1 MSAQVIP
8 LKDKPSGAVLVAG
21 AGIAGM
27 QSALDLADAGYLVY
41 LVEKDI
47 SIGGIM
53 ARLDK
58 TFPTNDCST
67 CMISPKLIEVAAN
80 PNIKI
85 ISRATVQEVS
95 GEAGDFTVR
104 LKKEPRFIDE
114 DACTGCGDCIEVC
127 PVQISAN
134 FNQGLNQRKA
144 IYRHFPQAI
153 PSAFAVD
160 KLGASPCKSA
170 CPANISVQG
179 YVALI
184 AQGRYREALALIR
197 RDNPLPAVCGRVCPQ
212 PCALA
217 CVRGEVDQAIA
228 IRELKRF
235 VTDWEVEQC
244 EMDLPQV
251 KERRTEKVA
260 IVGAGPAGLSAAYYL
275 ALEGFGVTIFESL
288 PVAGGMLR
296 VGIPDYRLPPEVL
309 DYEIEYIKKL
319 GVEIKLNTA
328 LGRDVALE
336 QLRQEGYAALV
347 MAVGAHKGLRL
358 GVEGESLSGV
368 QSGVEFLRA
377 AALGQAE
384 SPGDRVVVVG
394 GGNVA
399 VDAARTALRLGS
411 SEVTILYRR
420 SSEEMP
426 AYAEEVE
433 DALAEGVNIVYL
445 KAPARFLEENGRLS
459 GVETIQMELG
469 KADASGRRRPVPVE
483 GSNRVLPIDG
493 ALAAIGQEPDLDFLR
508 IEDDIVVSPRA
519 RIITDPVSLQCS
531 LPWVYAGGDVVTGPA
546 TAVGAI
552 AHGKTAAE
560 GIRRFL
566 DGEDLNQGRHSSQT
580 LARGETEGV
589 AVQARLRPPHRDPA
603 ERRGDFGEVVG
614 PYSEADAQ
622 AEAARCLSCGICS
635 ECYQCVEVCQ
645 AGAIKHDMLPTE
657 LELKVGALLLAPG
670 FKPFDARLR
679 AEYGYGRYPNVLTA
693 LEFERV
699 LSASGPFGGH
709 VKRPG
714 DGAEPKK
721 VAWIQC
727 VGSRDASLGRDY
739 CSYVCCMYATKQAI
753 IAAEH
758 LPGLESTVFYMDI
771 RAQGKG
777 FDRYYERARDQHGV
791 RYIRSIPSR
800 VIDDP
805 HTGDLEMSY
814 YDARDELV
822 TEKFD
827 MVILSVGL
835 SPHPDAKQLAEA
847 AGVETDRFGFAARA
861 GLNPLETNRE
871 GVYVCGVFQAP
882 RDIPDTVMQA
892 SGAAAQAGELLA
904 PARGSEVSALE
915 FPPERESEGP
925 ESRIGVFVCHCGINI
940 GGVVDVPGAVEYAS
954 DLPGVVHAEEFLF
967 TCSTDSQEKMAS
979 VIKEQ
984 DLNRVVVASCSP
996 RTHEK
1001 LFQDTLKRAGLNPY
1015 LFEMANIRDQCS
1027 WVHQGDHA
1035 SATLKAED
1043 LIRMSVARS
1052 GVLSPLHQFPMSV
1065 EQSALVIGGGP
1076 AGLTAALSLAEQ
1088 GFETH
1093 LVERSEE
1100 LGGLAK
1106 RLRSTVEGFEVRPW
1120 LDELIDQVTHH
1131 GLIRVHTDCQ
1141 IKETRGLVGNFTS
1154 RLEGGGKVQE
1164 IKHGATVVATG
1175 AEEYQPGEY
1184 LFGEDERV
1192 TTQLSLHEALHDDPA
1207 VLEGV
1212 ERVVMIQCVGSR
1224 EPEHSY
1230 CSRICCTS
1238 AVANAIAIK
1247 EAKPEAQVSIL
1258 FRDIRTFSLKE
1269 LAYQKARDLGVN
1281 FIRFDPQSPP
1291 QVTPG
1296 ASGLEVLVY
1305 DQILHEWIALSADR
1319 LVLSAAV
1326 RPNQDAHA
1334 FASRLKLPLDA
1345 DGFFMEAH
1353 LKLRP
1358 VDFTGAGFFM
1368 AGAAHGPKFL
1378 EEVISQAKAAAAR
1391 AAVILSQA
1399 EMMVGG
1405 EVAVVDAERCVACLT
1420 CVRTCPYGVPR
1431 INQEGVAYI
1440 DPAACQG
1447 CGSCASACPRKLIQ
1461 VQHHTDDQILAKE
1474 MAL

>member
-1 MSAQVIP
+1 MSAEVIP
-8 LKDKPSGAVLVAG
+8 LQGKPSGAVLVAG

-85 ISRATVQEVS
+85 ISRATVEEVS
-95 GEAGDFTVR
+95 GQAGDFTVR
-104 LKKEPRFIDE
+104 VRKEPRFIDE
-114 DACTGCGDCIEVC
+114 DACTGCGECIKVC
-127 PVQISAN
+127 PVETPAD
-134 FNQGLNQRKA
+134 FNQGLNPRKA

-160 KLGASPCKSA
+160 KLGASPCKNA
-170 CPANISVQG
+170 CPARISVQG

-197 RDNPLPAVCGRVCPQ
+197 KDNPLPAVCGRVCPQ

-217 CVRGEVDQAIA
+217 CARAEVDEAIA
-228 IRELKRF
+228 IRDLKRF
-235 VTDWEVEQC
+235 VTDWEVAQG
-244 EMDLPQV
+244 EMDLPQC
-251 KERRTEKVA
+251 KEPRGEKIA

-275 ALEGFGVTIFESL
+275 ALNGFGVTIFEAL

-309 DYEIEYIKKL
+309 DYEIAYIQKL
-319 GVEIKLNTA
+319 GVEIRLNTA
-328 LGRDVALE
+328 LGREVTLAQLKE
-336 QLRQEGYAALV
+336 QGYAALF
-347 MAVGAHKGLRL
+347 MGVGAHKGLRL
-358 GVEGESLSGV
+358 GVEGEDLAGV
-368 QSGVEFLRA
+368 QSGVDFLRE
-377 AALGQAE
+377 AALGRAE
-384 SPGDRVVVVG
+384 KPGDKVVVIG

-399 VDAARTALRLGS
+399 IDAARTALRLGS
-411 SEVTILYRR
+411 QEVTILYRR
-420 SSEEMP
+420 TREQMP
-426 AYAEEVE
+426 AYAEEIE
-433 DALAEGVNIVYL
+433 DALAEGVEIVYL
-445 KAPARFLEENGRLS
+445 AAPVRFTEKRGRLA
-459 GVETIQMELG
+459 GVEVIAMELG
-469 KADASGRRRPVPVE
+469 EADASGRRRPMPME
-483 GSNRVLPIDG
+483 GSNHVIEADG
-493 ALAAIGQEPDLDFLR
+493 AISAIGQQPDLGFLDPADQIAASR
-508 IEDDIVVSPRA
+508 WA
-519 RIITDPVSLQCS
+519 RLEADPVSLQCS
-531 LPWVYAGGDVVTGPA
+531 LPWVYAGGDAVTGPA
-546 TAVGAI
+546 TAVEAI
-552 AHGKTAAE
+552 AHGKEAAE
-560 GIRRFL
+560 SIRRFL
-566 DGEDLNQGRHSSQT
+566 DGEDLSVGRQESRPQ
-580 LARGETEGV
+580 AKAGIEGIKPSP
-589 AVQARLRPPHRDPA
+589 RLKPPHRAPND
-603 ERRGDFGEVVG
+603 RRGDFAEVVG
-614 PYSEADAQ
+614 PYSEADAK

-635 ECYQCVEVCQ
+635 ECYQCLEVCQ
-645 AGAIKHDMLPTE
+645 AQAIHHEMEPSE

-714 DGAEPKK
+714 DGAEPKR

-758 LPGLESTVFYMDI
+758 LPGLKSTVFYMDI

-777 FDRYYERARDQHGV
+777 FDRYYERARDEHGV
-791 RYIRSIPSR
+791 RYLRSLPSR
-800 VIDDP
+800 IIEDP
-805 HTGDLEMSY
+805 LTGDLEISY
-814 YDARDELV
+814 FDAQDQLI
-822 TEKFD
+822 TESFD

-835 SPHPDAKQLAEA
+835 SPHPDAKALATA

-861 GLNPLETNRE
+861 GLNPLETSRK

-915 FPPERESEGP
+915 FPPEREKSGQEA
-925 ESRIGVFVCHCGINI
+925 RVGVFVCHCGINI
-940 GGVVDVPGAVEYAS
+940 GGVVDVPGAVEYANQ
-954 DLPGVVHAEEFLF
+954 LPGVVHAEEFLF
-967 TCSTDSQEKMAS
+967 TCSTDSQEKMAK
-979 VIKEQ
+979 VIEEEG
-984 DLNRVVVASCSP
+984 LNRVVVASCSP

-1027 WVHQGDHA
+1027 WVHQGDHGA
-1035 SATLKAED
+1035 ATVKAED
-1043 LIRMSVARS
+1043 LIRMSVARA
-1052 GVLSPLHQFPMSV
+1052 GVLTPLHQLPMRV

-1093 LVERSEE
+1093 LVERSDR
-1100 LGGLAK
+1100 LGGLAR
-1106 RLRSTVEGFEVRPW
+1106 RLHATVEGFEVRPW
-1120 LDELIDQVTHH
+1120 LDDLVDRVTHH
-1131 GLIRVHTDCQ
+1131 GLIRVHLESEV
-1141 IKETRGLVGNFTS
+1141 KETRGLVGNFVSQLQGAGKS
-1154 RLEGGGKVQE
+1154 RE
-1164 IKHGATVVATG
+1164 IRHGATVVATG
-1175 AEEYQPGEY
+1175 AAEYEPSEY
-1184 LFGEDERV
+1184 LGGQDPRV
-1192 TTQLSLHEALHDDPA
+1192 TTQLSLHEELHHDPA

-1247 EAKPEAQVSIL
+1247 EAKPEASVSIL

-1269 LAYQKARDLGVN
+1269 LYYQKARDLGVN
-1281 FIRFDPQSPP
+1281 FIRFDPEAPP
-1291 QVTPG
+1291 QVSPG
-1296 ASGLEVLVY
+1296 EEALEVMVY
-1305 DQILHEWIALSADR
+1305 DQILHEWIVLKADR

-1326 RPNQDAHA
+1326 RPNEDAHA

-1431 INQEGVAYI
+1431 INDEGVAYI

-1447 CGSCASACPRKLIQ
+1447 CGNCASACPRKLIQ